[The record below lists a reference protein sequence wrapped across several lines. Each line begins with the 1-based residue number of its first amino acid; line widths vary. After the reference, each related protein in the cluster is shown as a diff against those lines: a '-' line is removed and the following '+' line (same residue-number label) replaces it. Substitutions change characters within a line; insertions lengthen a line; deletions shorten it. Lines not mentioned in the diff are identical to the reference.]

1 MIPSG
6 DVDMAEGVKDAQ
18 VLLKIGFV
26 NDKVEQRLEAYKKVF
41 DVLILHDGSFEFLE
55 SLLKEI
61 L

>member
-1 MIPSG
+1 VIPSG

>member
-1 MIPSG
+1 
-6 DVDMAEGVKDAQ
+6 MAEGVKDAQ